1 MGIAKPCGFGT
12 VRPTHLL
19 AFFSQCR
26 SSMSPARERRSLI
39 DNPAFLKQLESLDDQ
54 PLLSGFASESIDEKE
69 MDGRCFEPIW
79 PEIRKKEPRGFSHRL
94 ALMMF
99 ILMMVLVGAGTAA
112 LLVRAGVTEL
122 L

>member
-1 MGIAKPCGFGT
+1 MRSWQRQAN
-12 VRPTHLL
+12 HWL
-19 AFFSQCR
+19 AFFWQCC
-26 SSMSPARERRSLI
+26 SSMSPARARRSLI
-39 DNPAFLKQLESLDDQ
+39 DNPAFLEQLESLDYQ

-69 MDGRCFEPIW
+69 EDGRCFEPIW

-112 LLVRAGVTEL
+112 LLVRAGVAEL

>member
-1 MGIAKPCGFGT
+1 
-12 VRPTHLL
+12 
-19 AFFSQCR
+19 
-26 SSMSPARERRSLI
+26 MSPARARRSLI
-39 DNPAFLKQLESLDDQ
+39 DNPAFLEQLESLDYQ

-69 MDGRCFEPIW
+69 EDGRCFEPIW
-79 PEIRKKEPRGFSHRL
+79 PETRKKEVRGFSHRL

-112 LLVRAGVTEL
+112 LLVRAGVAEL

>member
-1 MGIAKPCGFGT
+1 
-12 VRPTHLL
+12 
-19 AFFSQCR
+19 
-26 SSMSPARERRSLI
+26 MSPARERRSLI
-39 DNPAFLKQLESLDDQ
+39 DNPAFLQQLESLDHQ

-69 MDGRCFEPIW
+69 VDGRCFQPIW
-79 PEIRKKEPRGFSHRL
+79 PEIRKKEPRGFSRL
-94 ALMMF
+94 ALVMF

>member
-1 MGIAKPCGFGT
+1 MRFRHRQAK
-12 VRPTHLL
+12 HLL
-19 AFFSQCR
+19 AFFWQCCP
-26 SSMSPARERRSLI
+26 SMSSARGRRSLI
-39 DNPAFLKQLESLDDQ
+39 DNPAFLKQLESLDHQ

-69 MDGRCFEPIW
+69 EDGRSFEPIW
-79 PEIRKKEPRGFSHRL
+79 PEIRKKEPKALSHRL

-112 LLVRAGVTEL
+112 LLVRAGVAEL